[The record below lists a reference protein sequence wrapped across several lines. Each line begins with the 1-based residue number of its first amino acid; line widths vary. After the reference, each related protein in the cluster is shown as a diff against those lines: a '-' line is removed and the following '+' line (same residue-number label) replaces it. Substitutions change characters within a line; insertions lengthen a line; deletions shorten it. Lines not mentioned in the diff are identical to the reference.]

1 MSAAPI
7 VSITPSCSSSAR
19 SQTSVTVGML
29 WVTSRIV
36 RPSRCICS
44 KTCDA
49 LLLEVGVADREH
61 LVDEQQVGVDVGHHR
76 ESEPHLHPR

>member
-1 MSAAPI
+1 M
-7 VSITPSCSSSAR
+7 SITPSWSSIPR

-29 WVTSRIV
+29 WVTSTIV
-36 RPSRCICS
+36 RPLLVHLLEHL
-44 KTCDA
+44 DA
-49 LLLEVGVADREH
+49 LLLEVGVAHGEH